1 MILYNIFLL
10 KFESIMH
17 HVNTQY
23 YEARLQNQ
31 TSTCC
36 KLNVLTFVIVSLN
49 ILEILPTGLVL
60 GLL

>member
-1 MILYNIFLL
+1 
-10 KFESIMH
+10 MH

-23 YEARLQNQ
+23 YEAWLQNQ
-31 TSTCC
+31 TSTC

-49 ILEILPTGLVL
+49 TLEILPTGLVL

>member
-31 TSTCC
+31 TSTC